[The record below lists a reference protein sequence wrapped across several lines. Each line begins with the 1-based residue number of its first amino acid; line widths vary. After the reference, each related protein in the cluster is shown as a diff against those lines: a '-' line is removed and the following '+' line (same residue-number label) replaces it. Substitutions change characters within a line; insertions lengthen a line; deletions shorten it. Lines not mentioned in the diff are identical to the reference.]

1 MITQLDI
8 ERFGSFDSFE
18 WRPAIRDRGN
28 NVENFKRLN
37 ILFGRNYSGKTTLS
51 RVFRS
56 IQEGTLPWNHEG
68 AAFTV
73 RGTGADIGPKN
84 LVGHNYAIRVY
95 NRDFVAENLSVLNDH
110 RSGGIKTFAIVGSDN
125 NRIIDELAQVNAKLG
140 SVEEKRGARYDS
152 AKAADTAMKA
162 RTKATAERD
171 ALDEKLRK
179 HANEKIK
186 KDRQIG
192 QANYNIDHIKAD
204 IAFLKE
210 KDVAPLDADALNEKM
225 ELLKQ
230 EALPAI
236 GQLSA
241 FPARIDSLRAQVGLL
256 LAKTVAPTNALD
268 DLLAN
273 SSLQAWVKEGVRHH
287 QDKRDTCAFCRQSLP
302 DDLWRILGE
311 HFNQESSAL
320 DSALIVCLQSVAA
333 EIAAVES
340 FQVPVESMFYASER
354 SMYSAAKSLI
364 SDACAAYVIELRAIE
379 AALKERRSS
388 LFRIVANP
396 PQSYHSSLTTS
407 ALEAMSAAIRTSDA
421 RSKTLASDKESARI
435 ALRRDN
441 VLGFM
446 ETIDFDLKTSRIAEL
461 AASRDKAADVERV
474 AKDAERAL
482 EASAR
487 MLEVQLKDERK
498 GAERVNILL
507 THFFGHDG
515 LRLEAIDE
523 GQGLGVKFQITRG
536 GKSAYHLSEGECSLI
551 AFCYFMAQLDAPE
564 SRGKELIIYIDDPI
578 SSLDSNH
585 IFFMFSLIET
595 LIARPA
601 KNDDGSNRIR
611 YEQLFISTHNL
622 DFLKYLKKLS
632 NPSPRDGG
640 VQYFIVER
648 HGNGASRLSLM
659 PDYLKAYV
667 TEFNYLF
674 HQVYKCS
681 RPPIAGENEEH
692 FYSFGN
698 NLRKFLEAFLYFK
711 YPVKTGSQDSLA
723 RIRQFFGDDELAANL
738 ANRLNNEL
746 SHLEENFDRSMRP
759 IDIPEIRALAAFVLE
774 KIKLADKHQ
783 YEALEASIGV
793 SSQPT

>member
-1 MITQLDI
+1 MINQLDI

-18 WRPAIRDRGN
+18 WRRAIRDRGN

-37 ILFGRNYSGKTTLS
+37 VLFGRNYSGKTTLS

-56 IQEGTLPWNHEG
+56 MQAGALPWNHDG

-73 RGTGADIGPKN
+73 RGGEADVGPRN
-84 LVGHNYAIRVY
+84 LTGHNYAIRVY
-95 NRDFVAENLSVLNDH
+95 NRDFVAENLSVLTDQ
-110 RSGGIKTFAIVGSDN
+110 RSGSIKTFAIVGSDN
-125 NRIIDELAQVNAKLG
+125 NRILEELAQVNAKLG
-140 SVEEKRGARYDS
+140 SIDEKSGARYEA
-152 AKAADTAMKA
+152 AKAAEAAAKA
-162 RTKATAERD
+162 RSKAAAERD
-171 ALDEKLRK
+171 ALDDKLRR

-192 QANYNIDHIKAD
+192 QSNYNIDHIKAD
-204 IAFLKE
+204 IAFLKSKGVTELDGDAVAE
-210 KDVAPLDADALNEKM
+210 KLA
-225 ELLKQ
+225 LLKQ

-236 GQLSA
+236 GQLQA
-241 FPARIDSLRAQVGLL
+241 FPAQIDSLRVQATLL
-256 LAKTVAPTNALD
+256 LSTVVAPTRALD
-268 DLLAN
+268 DLLED
-273 SSLQAWVKEGVRHH
+273 SSLQAWVKEGIRHH
-287 QDKRDTCAFCRQSLP
+287 QDKRETCAFCRQKLP

-311 HFNQESSAL
+311 HFSRESSAL
-320 DSALIVCLQSVAA
+320 DSALAGCLQSVAT
-333 EIAAVES
+333 EIAVVER
-340 FQVPVESMFYASER
+340 FQAPDESLFYASER
-354 SMYSAAKSLI
+354 TAHAAAMALLKE
-364 SDACAAYVIELRAIE
+364 ARAAYIGDLREIES
-379 AALKERRSS
+379 ALSMRRSS
-388 LFRIVANP
+388 LFRSGNLPSQAYQAELASIA
-396 PQSYHSSLTTS
+396 TS
-407 ALEAMSAAIRTSDA
+407 AMLEVIRISDA
-421 RSKTLASDKESARI
+421 RSKTLTSDKETARL

-441 VLGFM
+441 VLGFIG
-446 ETIDFDLKTSRIAEL
+446 TIDFDLKIARIADL
-461 AASRDKAADVERV
+461 DSGRDKAADAEK
-474 AKDAERAL
+474 ALKEAERAL
-482 EASAR
+482 EEAAR
-487 MLEVQLKDERK
+487 SLEAQLKDERK
-498 GAERVNILL
+498 GAERVNVLL

-515 LRLEAIDE
+515 LRLEATDE

-564 SRGKELIIYIDDPI
+564 SRGKELIVYIDDPI

-601 KNDDGSNRIR
+601 KNDDGSNRFR

-632 NPSPRDGG
+632 NPSLRDGG
-640 VQYFIVER
+640 VQYFIIER
-648 HGNGASRLSLM
+648 HGNGPSRLSLM

-681 RPPIAGENEEH
+681 RPSVPGESEEH

-711 YPVKTGSQDSLA
+711 YPAKIGSQDSLT

-738 ANRLNNEL
+738 ANRLDNEL
-746 SHLEENFDRSMRP
+746 SHLEENFDRSVRP
-759 IDIPEIRALAAFVLE
+759 IDIPEIRTLAAFVLE
-774 KIKLADKHQ
+774 KIKLADRHQ
-783 YEALEASIGV
+783 YEALEASIGA
-793 SSQPT
+793 